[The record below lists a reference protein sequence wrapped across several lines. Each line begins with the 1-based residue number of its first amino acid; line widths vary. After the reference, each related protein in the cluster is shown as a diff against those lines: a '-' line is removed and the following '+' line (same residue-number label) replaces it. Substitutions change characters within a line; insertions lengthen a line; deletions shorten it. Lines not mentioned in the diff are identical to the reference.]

1 MRVTWLI
8 IYDVV
13 LLLVF
18 GLSIFTVTFGTYVTS
33 PRAFRT
39 TRTFT
44 TFTTTAPT
52 TSAPPPVTN
61 TTTTTTSP
69 STTPAPTVPPIVV
82 TCPPDRVGVLGDATI
97 TNPDLGPSQATG
109 TGGCSSPLGIQAV
122 SQTVSFTPPTTGFVK
137 LEETVLSTAG
147 STTIVPGNNQ
157 TFLVLPSGIIYD
169 AATLT
174 TTGNQINFGTTASF
188 ACGFSAFAGA
198 STVVYDKDT
207 NRWLVAFGQDTTLCF
222 VSLTVDTASIVNSVV
237 YANLTQNF
245 TAGQSIRLGL
255 TDDMLAMTLQG
266 WLCALNRTW
275 PHNIIL
281 CSVPFG
287 SYPLLPGFD
296 ASLPQLW
303 TPLHALSSLSTPIT
317 GTVFFRHF
325 DDELHVGAT
334 MTPTTDYIEVEH
346 WTVVTPTLFNPVR
359 YRIAVA
365 DFDSSLLVSNS
376 SIVVVPVDRVSVQ
389 GCIYRPEQQSVTL
402 ALATGTIHTRW
413 IELRW
418 RPPTPLLGPRWT
430 LYQQGTLFNATGT
443 ALSSDNR
450 LSTFFSYTNPFT
462 LDSLCAYRLDNDPL
476 NTLQFVNTP
485 LQIFPGSAGGPLTYY
500 LNNQAVVV
508 AATTSNNPN
517 TFLVATG
524 PTFNDFPFP
533 SRLGVALIELQP
545 RTYTRTWRAF
555 DQCFA
560 EAFCNKTL
568 VAL

>member
-1 MRVTWLI
+1 MRVSWLI
-8 IYDVV
+8 VYDVV

-61 TTTTTTSP
+61 TTTTTTAP
-69 STTPAPTVPPIVV
+69 STTPAPTVPPIVI

-122 SQTVSFTPPTTGFVK
+122 LQTVSFTPSTSGFVQVD
-137 LEETVLSTAG
+137 TAIVSAAG

-157 TFLVLPSGIIYD
+157 SFVVLPSGLIYD
-169 AATLT
+169 AITLT
-174 TTGNQINFGTTASF
+174 PTGNQIDFGTTASF
-188 ACGFSAFAGA
+188 ACGFIAYDA
-198 STVVYDKDT
+198 STVIYDKDT
-207 NRWLVAFGQDTTLCF
+207 NQWLVAYGKETSLCF
-222 VSLTVDTASIVNSVV
+222 VSLTLNTASIVNSVV

-245 TAGQSIRLGL
+245 TAGQGQVRLGL
-255 TDDMLAMTLQG
+255 TDDMLALTLQD

-281 CSVPFG
+281 CSVPYG

-303 TPLHALSSLSTPIT
+303 TPLNTLATSSLSSTPIT
-317 GTVFFRHF
+317 GAVFFRHF

-365 DFDSSLLVSNS
+365 DFDSSLLVNN
-376 SIVVVPVDRVSVQ
+376 SIVVVPVDRVSLQ
-389 GCIYRPEQQSVTL
+389 GCIYRPEQQSVTM
-402 ALATGTIHTRW
+402 ALATGTVHTRW
-413 IELRW
+413 LELRW

-462 LDSLCAYRLDNDPL
+462 LDSLCAYRLDDDPV

-485 LQIFPGSAGGPLTYY
+485 LQIFPGSGGGPLTYY

-508 AATTSNNPN
+508 SSNPN

-524 PTFNDFPFP
+524 PTYNDFPFP

-560 EAFCNKTL
+560 EAFCNQTL